1 MSKFLL
7 VVSDTASGETTTILA
22 SAKSLPEGNA
32 QVAEQLI
39 LRALAGLDPML
50 NCLGEV
56 PVKVT
61 VVQPFGGGFAFL
73 GVDGEADADGFLD
86 TALAGFLY
94 ERFDERHVLEEGKG
108 DANFYE
114 LDL

>member
-32 QVAEQLI
+32 HAAERLI
-39 LRALAGLDPML
+39 LRALAGLDPM
-50 NCLGEV
+50 
-56 PVKVT
+56 PVELAMVR
-61 VVQPFGGGFAFL
+61 PFRGGFAFL
-73 GVDGEADADGFLD
+73 GDDGEA
-86 TALAGFLY
+86 ALAGFLY
-94 ERFDERHVLEEGKG
+94 ERFDERHVLEQGKD

-114 LDL
+114 FDL